1 MANPDELLLAT
12 FQLDMTSNQ
21 CGYPLCC
28 PGTQVDSKIPY
39 VRHYKP
45 LLVYFHPI
53 FHCGV
58 YFMILFSP
66 NLCMESLDAPT
77 KDKIPSIKM

>member
-45 LLVYFHPI
+45 RLPKPQSACVYFHPI
-53 FHCGV
+53 FNCGV
-58 YFMILFSP
+58 
-66 NLCMESLDAPT
+66 
-77 KDKIPSIKM
+77 

>member
-28 PGTQVDSKIPY
+28 PGTQVDSKSNTELRSYNISKEAFFDQYP
-39 VRHYKP
+39 
-45 LLVYFHPI
+45 
-53 FHCGV
+53 
-58 YFMILFSP
+58 S
-66 NLCMESLDAPT
+66 SQS
-77 KDKIPSIKM
+77 KIVKGSSN